1 MIVKVYESK
10 EAIGTAAASLF
21 AACVIMKP
29 RAVLGLATGST
40 PILTYQRM
48 IELYRA
54 GAVDF
59 SGVTTFNLDEYVGLS
74 REHEQSYYAFMM
86 EQLFQH
92 INVSP
97 SHIHVLSGKT
107 ADPAVEC
114 RAYEEMIAAAERAKT
129 QCRPLLIDMR
139 AA

>member
-40 PILTYQRM
+40 PIPTYQRM

-74 REHEQSYYAFMM
+74 QEHEQSYYAFMM
-86 EQLFQH
+86 EQLFQRKAGQPEDLADRVW
-92 INVSP
+92 NAYKSEQTYL
-97 SHIHVLSGKT
+97 LSYYCVKL
-107 ADPAVEC
+107 
-114 RAYEEMIAAAERAKT
+114 R
-129 QCRPLLIDMR
+129 
-139 AA
+139 